1 MTYIHDAVIF
11 VYLRGWY
18 PDDKAIFDNWCLW
31 TSTAPYF
38 IGDKISPAISDEM
51 TSDSFSMMTM
61 HKTFTNKEK
70 WRGIVYGRG

>member
-1 MTYIHDAVIF
+1 MTHIHDEAIF
-11 VYLRGWY
+11 IYLRGWY

-31 TSTAPYF
+31 NSTAPYF
-38 IGDKISPAISDEM
+38 IGAETRHTILDDM
-51 TSDSFSMMTM
+51 TSSGFAMMTM